1 MRIIAL
7 GGNRLHAPANSLAAL
22 TSAYTGGADALLIGV
37 KQTADGV
44 LVPADDDHVPG
55 STALIST
62 SSFADLQAHDFSAG
76 WLPRH
81 TPAGSFHYC
90 DPAVPARRLRL
101 PLLDDVIDAL
111 PRDVTLLLDAGTAAE
126 PSLALCESR
135 GRLNAVILIGDSPA
149 RLADARARRPALRT
163 AFWSDD
169 SNVVAGDA
177 DLLLLRAALL
187 HDGNDWTRAGTDL
200 RDRQSAGEWPMGICA
215 VLDDHGADA
224 ATLDAL
230 AGAAWIWGVCTGSTF
245 DVERLRPSYVHTSS
259 DFAGREIDRRQF
271 ALGYAKANRFANV
284 HCDDGVHV
292 EIAHYAGPMPG
303 GGGSA
308 IERRLDRL
316 EWDLINVAREWPF
329 YSGGGVG
336 VVRGIGDD
344 FAAEVAYRVAR
355 VGQATTLEM
364 AITNVDPGAH
374 RAAPP
379 QSFRDK
385 DSFYDPHG
393 APPYVGVEHDED
405 DGFRINWNLGSEYD
419 SNQYGRPVSEGR
431 TPHGGR
437 LRLERRGAFHAAY
450 YRDPVDAQDNP
461 VSPRDWVCVGVIAN
475 ESLNRTVHL
484 RCVGKRWR
492 QEKESDPSQYEPIL
506 PNHFTFRDLR
516 ITCFPPAQ
524 GG

>member
-230 AGAAWIWGVCTGSTF
+230 AGAAWIWGVGTGSTF
-245 DVERLRPSYVHTSS
+245 DVERLRPSYVHTAS

-336 VVRGIGDD
+336 VV
-344 FAAEVAYRVAR
+344 
-355 VGQATTLEM
+355 
-364 AITNVDPGAH
+364 P
-374 RAAPP
+374 
-379 QSFRDK
+379 
-385 DSFYDPHG
+385 
-393 APPYVGVEHDED
+393 
-405 DGFRINWNLGSEYD
+405 
-419 SNQYGRPVSEGR
+419 
-431 TPHGGR
+431 
-437 LRLERRGAFHAAY
+437 
-450 YRDPVDAQDNP
+450 
-461 VSPRDWVCVGVIAN
+461 
-475 ESLNRTVHL
+475 
-484 RCVGKRWR
+484 
-492 QEKESDPSQYEPIL
+492 
-506 PNHFTFRDLR
+506 
-516 ITCFPPAQ
+516 
-524 GG
+524 